1 MTSAVV
7 PPPSVAKAVFD
18 AVPGARGNHLGVA
31 TLATLCLHL
40 AFGAVLMSV
49 EPSLEQWSAELAL
62 AVHSAL
68 SQDVIVEAPAA
79 LVAPEPAP
87 ETPPIEPSPP
97 PPPPPPPPPSPA
109 HLPPKAAARAT
120 APEPS
125 SEPSSSVPTR
135 AARVLVR
142 AAEAENAV
150 DTGFVRGDADP
161 SAGGETAESGEVPT
175 KPPTPEA
182 ATSQSPPPESPSF
195 APPTPDAGPR
205 RSRAVSLAA
214 GRWRCDWPAK
224 ADDAQIDEQ
233 SVVVRVFVD
242 VDGNV
247 LDVRVQVD
255 PGDGF
260 GEAAAVCARA
270 ATLRP
275 ALDSDGRPVAA
286 WSPPIRVRFS
296 R

>member
-68 SQDVIVEAPAA
+68 SQDVIVEAPAP

-205 RSRAVSLAA
+205 RRMTPKLTNKASWCASSSTLTATCSTFACKLIPATDSAKQRPFAPEPRRCGQHLIAMA
-214 GRWRCDWPAK
+214 DPWPRGR
-224 ADDAQIDEQ
+224 
-233 SVVVRVFVD
+233 
-242 VDGNV
+242 
-247 LDVRVQVD
+247 
-255 PGDGF
+255 
-260 GEAAAVCARA
+260 
-270 ATLRP
+270 RP
-275 ALDSDGRPVAA
+275 SE
-286 WSPPIRVRFS
+286 
-296 R
+296 